1 MTVPSTSPTSSP
13 LWLVTNEPSL
23 HDLVGY
29 LTDMRRRIEAA
40 PDAEH
45 RLSFSRK
52 ELTEVRAAF
61 ARMILFGERKL
72 HRLCSLLCDSFFP
85 RRFELESVVVA
96 RVDTT
101 GERFVLSRLLAPDE
115 LDSRTDLDLGT
126 REVAKLR
133 YHDGRSFQPAQLVAN
148 FVEYQPFETTPHG
161 IFKLGSRIK
170 AEEEI
175 WNKVADE
182 IFDLDGLVQRDK
194 KLKKLSR
201 YVKDVFGLK
210 IVAVD
215 RRRVRKLH
223 DALAGLHFDDEFLTN
238 HGIPATASTRTLQF
252 VEVKDYL
259 AEGEKKSGW
268 SAMKSVVGWWGGT
281 FEIQVQPL
289 RNYLRERERLTR
301 ESHSGFKARR
311 ESLRDEVAQAV
322 PLFGFYRDV
331 LRWLFL
337 TPEEAAPEFHN
348 VRVSIRD

>member
-1 MTVPSTSPTSSP
+1 MTSPTPRSASP

-29 LTDMRRRIEAA
+29 LTEMRRLIEADPA
-40 PDAEH
+40 GEH
-45 RLSFSRK
+45 RLSFSRA
-52 ELTEVRAAF
+52 EITEVRAAF

-72 HRLCSLLCDSFFP
+72 HRLCSLLCNSFFP
-85 RRFELESVVVA
+85 ARFELESVVVA

-101 GERFVLSRLLAPDE
+101 GERLVLSRLLKPDE
-115 LDSRTDLDLGT
+115 LGELTDLDLGT

-133 YHDGRSFQPAQLVAN
+133 YHDGRAFRPAHLVAN

-161 IFKLGSRIK
+161 IFKVGSRIK

-194 KLKKLSR
+194 KLRRLSR

-223 DALAGLHFDDEFLTN
+223 DALSGLSFDDASLLA
-238 HGIPATASTRTLQF
+238 HGVDPSESTRRLSF

-268 SAMKSVVGWWGGT
+268 TAMKSVVEWSGGT

-289 RNYLRERERLTR
+289 RNYLRERERITR
-301 ESHSGFKARR
+301 ESHAGFKARR
-311 ESLRDEVAQAV
+311 ESLRDEVAAAV

-337 TPEEAAPEFHN
+337 APDEAAPEFAN